1 MAYCNY
7 ILLGIFA
14 LGALIAA
21 LMKGFWGGLTRIAAL
36 TLAVVAGLLFANN
49 VAGMIDASGAG
60 ALIGIGVIG
69 IVAGLAFFEL
79 VKRCPKSARFLPAGA
94 DLGAGVGAALAAAGA
109 AAFLSKKL
117 PGPFLEGQLGAGGEG
132 VKVTQGAIDL
142 LPSIPLFAVMVLM
155 FALWAF
161 VGSWAEGDLRELK
174 KSADMPWKLVLALV
188 FPIALTVTILFFGSS
203 IAVGAAIV
211 AAAAIIPSLA
221 YVIFRNSGLPPGQKV
236 MTPGHL
242 ARLSR
247 GKGNKKK
254 KQEEAQWTLPIELF
268 GYGSGVSKSMRAERG
283 EAAKAITGC
292 VPLCDLVYRA
302 LKRKA
307 TALQIL
313 PGAEATSVKY
323 QLDGLWQEV
332 PGVFAPPIRID
343 RYKGVVQAMKALLGA
358 VPADEPK
365 GADQPAE
372 KAAPRRLAGE
382 IYMEY
387 DNVGGKKKKMAAQVL
402 LAPQPTGE
410 AMQITFK
417 PLAQHFKSLEHLGM
431 SKQRADLLRGFL
443 RAERGLVILA
453 APPAHGLRT
462 FTHVALSSAD
472 RFTRDFTAVEDLAR
486 PYDPVENAVRATYDS
501 RQGQTPMNILSDVFF
516 KEPRVL
522 VIRDL
527 VNRETLEYCCR
538 EIQNDRLI
546 ITTVRARNSADAILQ
561 ILRMGIDPKLL
572 ADSLIGVVT
581 QRLIRVLCPF
591 CKEPAPV
598 NPEVLRHIGIH
609 RQSIDTFYRPHS
621 TDAAH
626 GEKVCDGCMG
636 FGFKTRKGIYDIL
649 TVTDNIRRILVTQPS
664 EQAIHAEAA
673 KGEEYGFATDGGRFL
688 LWGVTS
694 YEELVRCL
702 K

>member
-7 ILLGIFA
+7 ILLGLFA
-14 LGALIAA
+14 LGVLIAA
-21 LMKGFWGGLTRIAAL
+21 LLKGFWGGLTRMVAL
-36 TLAVVAGLLFANN
+36 TLAVIAGLLFANS
-49 VAGMIDASGAG
+49 VGGMIKASGAG

-69 IVAGLAFFEL
+69 IVAGLVFFEL
-79 VKRCPKSARFLPAGA
+79 VKRCPKTARFLSAGA
-94 DLGAGVGAALAAAGA
+94 DLGVGVGAALAAAGA
-109 AAFLSKKL
+109 AAFLSRKL

-142 LPSIPLFAVMVLM
+142 LPSVTLFAVMVPM
-155 FALWAF
+155 FLLWAY
-161 VGSWAEGDLRELK
+161 VGSWAGRDLRELK
-174 KSADMPWKLVLALV
+174 KSADMPWKLVLALI

-203 IAVGAAIV
+203 TAVGAAIV

-242 ARLSR
+242 ARLTQGS
-247 GKGNKKK
+247 KKK
-254 KQEEAQWTLPIELF
+254 KQEDAQWTLPIELL

-283 EAAKAITGC
+283 AAAKALPGC
-292 VPLCDLVYRA
+292 VPLCEVVYKA

-307 TALQIL
+307 TALQVL

-323 QLDGLWQEV
+323 QLDGIWQEV
-332 PGVFAPPIRID
+332 PGVFASPMRID
-343 RYKGVVQAMKALLGA
+343 RYKNVVQAMKALLG
-358 VPADEPK
+358 VLPTEEPK

-387 DNVGGKKKKMAAQVL
+387 DNVGGKKKKMAAQVI
-402 LAPQPTGE
+402 LAPQQTAE

-431 SKQRADLLRGFL
+431 SVPRANLLRGFL
-443 RAERGLVILA
+443 NAERGLVVLA

-472 RFTRDFTAVEDLAR
+472 RFTRDFTAVEDLAH
-486 PYDPVENAVRATYDS
+486 PYDDVENAVRATYDS

-522 VIRDL
+522 VIRDI

-546 ITTVRARNSADAILQ
+546 ITTLRARNSADAILQ
-561 ILRMGIDPKLL
+561 LLKLGIDPKLL

-609 RQSIDTFYRPHS
+609 RHSIDTFYRPHS
-621 TDAAH
+621 TDSAH
-626 GEKVCDGCMG
+626 GEKICEGCMG
-636 FGFKTRKGIYDIL
+636 YGFKTRKGIYDIL
-649 TVTDNIRRILVTQPS
+649 TVTDDIRRIMVTQPS
-664 EQAIHAEAA
+664 ERAIHSEAA